1 MNVRKRV
8 DVIIPV
14 YRPDKKFA
22 RLLRMLALQTY
33 PVNRIIVMNTER
45 SYWNDGGF
53 EGIKGLEVHHLTREE
68 LTRDLVLPA
77 TGERGFPGRIICC
90 L

>member
-1 MNVRKRV
+1 MDMRKGNKVGMEVRKRV

-22 RLLRMLALQTY
+22 RLLRMLSLQTY

-45 SYWNDGGF
+45 SFWND
-53 EGIKGLEVHHLTREE
+53 RESKVW
-68 LTRDLVLPA
+68 R
-77 TGERGFPGRIICC
+77 FII
-90 L
+90 

>member
-1 MNVRKRV
+1 MEVRKRV

-22 RLLRMLALQTY
+22 RLLRMLSLQTY

-45 SYWNDGGF
+45 SFWNDKGF
-53 EGIKGLEVHHLTREE
+53 EGIKGLEVDRKS
-68 LTRDLVLPA
+68 VV
-77 TGERGFPGRIICC
+77 
-90 L
+90 